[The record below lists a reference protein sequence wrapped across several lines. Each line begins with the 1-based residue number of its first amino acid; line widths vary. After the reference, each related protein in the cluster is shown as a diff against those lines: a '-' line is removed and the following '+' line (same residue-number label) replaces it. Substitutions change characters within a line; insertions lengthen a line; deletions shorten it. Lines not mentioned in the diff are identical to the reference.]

1 MQYFLL
7 FARTVRAVYA
17 NLRDA
22 DALHVQIVQRI
33 KDIEKV
39 GVYMKYHPN
48 RNLKN
53 IMVFSAVANLIK
65 NFTRV
70 AVEFSL

>member
-1 MQYFLL
+1 MHL
-7 FARTVRAVYA
+7 
-17 NLRDA
+17 
-22 DALHVQIVQRI
+22 QIVQRI

-48 RNLKN
+48 GNLKN

-70 AVEFSL
+70 AVEFRL